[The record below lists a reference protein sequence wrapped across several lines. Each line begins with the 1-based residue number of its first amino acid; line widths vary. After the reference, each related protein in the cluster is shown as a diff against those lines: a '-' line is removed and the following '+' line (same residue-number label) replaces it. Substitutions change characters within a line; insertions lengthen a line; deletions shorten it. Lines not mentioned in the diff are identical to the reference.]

1 MSDENKTTSQTGAPI
16 LTDAEHQQVHGKG
29 KGKAVEDMDME
40 DDSSSEEEE
49 QVGRISE
56 HSAE

>member
-1 MSDENKTTSQTGAPI
+1 M
-16 LTDAEHQQVHGKG
+16 
-29 KGKAVEDMDME
+29 DMD

-56 HSAE
+56 HSAQ